1 MKVYVL
7 QETWPDFIET
17 SVYKD
22 IRDAINALAK
32 LAEEEGMEY
41 YEDIDGWI
49 DDLDLPIE
57 AEGEGIYAIVEEKEL
72 N

>member
-17 SVYKD
+17 SVYQK
-22 IRDAINALAK
+22 REDAISALNK
-32 LAEEEGMEY
+32 LVEEEGMEY
-41 YEDIDGWI
+41 YEDN
-49 DDLDLPIE
+49 E
-57 AEGEGIYAIVEEKEL
+57 AEGEEVYAIVEEKEL